1 MSIRQIVIVALLLSA
16 QQGMA
21 QDVEQQQEEKWAYGG
36 ALMLLAPDFDYYDKD
51 LVRYDPPSP
60 SIWFGGSWL
69 NGGMMGDPQ
78 AQFPLRSG
86 VFRKIDGGCT
96 IFQVSRS
103 LYRGNV
109 GVTAGLQIASY
120 AYDVIPNYSV
130 EKDGYRVTLV
140 PKDEEHQRDE
150 LSFIALRIPLQIGAQ
165 TSNHM
170 FSLQT
175 GVALLYTTRPGA
187 QWVVTAGLGPLT
199 INYSQNLTPLFKLA
213 DGTKAYPSSL
223 TVGIDIWNFL
233 CRVIRPSD

>member
-1 MSIRQIVIVALLLSA
+1 
-16 QQGMA
+16 
-21 QDVEQQQEEKWAYGG
+21 
-36 ALMLLAPDFDYYDKD
+36 
-51 LVRYDPPSP
+51 
-60 SIWFGGSWL
+60 
-69 NGGMMGDPQ
+69 MMGVPQ
-78 AQFPLRSG
+78 SQFPLCSG
-86 VFRKIDGGCT
+86 VFRNIDGGCT

-130 EKDGYRVTLV
+130 EKDGYRVKLV

-150 LSFIALRIPLQIGAQ
+150 LSFTALRIPLQIGAQ
-165 TSNHM
+165 TSNRL

-187 QWVVTAGLGPLT
+187 QWLVTAGLGPLT

-223 TVGIDIWNFL
+223 TVGVDIWNFL